1 MDARHLDGLYAPY
14 VYQYCNY
21 GKLSNPMISFSGNEL
36 IAMIASFIWPLTRI
50 LGLIAIAP
58 PFGNNSVPVQVKL
71 MLGVM
76 LALIVS
82 PGIPLATQAD
92 PLSLTGLM
100 ILMQQMVI
108 GMAMGFMV
116 RIVFSGI
123 EMAGEVIGLTMGLG
137 FASFFDPQTQGRT
150 SAISQFLVL
159 VATLLFL
166 NLNVHLSVFS
176 ALIESFKTIP
186 ISTSL
191 TMGFSFQKLAL
202 WGEQIFI
209 ISMRL
214 SLPIVA
220 ALLIAN
226 IALGILTRAAPQL
239 NLFGIGF
246 PITIGV
252 GFLMLS
258 MTLPYMLLPLEN
270 AFQSGIDAILSLGMV
285 APQPLKLS
293 P

>member
-1 MDARHLDGLYAPY
+1 
-14 VYQYCNY
+14 
-21 GKLSNPMISFSGNEL
+21 
-36 IAMIASFIWPLTRI
+36 MIASFIWPLTRI
-50 LGLIAIAP
+50 LGLIAVAP
-58 PFGNNSVPVQVKL
+58 PFGNNSVPVQTKL
-71 MLGVM
+71 MLGIM
-76 LALIVS
+76 LALIVAPS
-82 PGIPLATQAD
+82 IPPLTHAD
-92 PLSLTGLM
+92 PLSLAGTM
-100 ILMQQMVI
+100 IIMQQFII

-116 RIVFSGI
+116 RVVFSGI

-166 NLNVHLSVFS
+166 TLNVHLSIFS

-186 ISTSL
+186 VSTSL
-191 TMGFSFQKLAL
+191 TMGFSFQKLAI

-209 ISMRL
+209 IGMRL

-258 MTLPYMLLPLEN
+258 MTMPYMLLPLEN
-270 AFQSGIDAILSLGMV
+270 AFQSAIDAILSLGVV
-285 APQPLKLS
+285 APPPPLPS